1 MGKRIS
7 ALLLAVLL
15 VAGSVLNGNTL
26 KVKAAE
32 VVMTAEVAAEVYLLL
47 YEMAETGMRVSGANN
62 FSYDVD
68 ESIQIAKS
76 FQRYL
81 TENAVT
87 DFSINLSD
95 GTYFQFAGDVVKYGP
110 AVGAASTLTQK
121 QFWNLVEAGSLS
133 DATDEEKDI
142 FADRTFTVFRS
153 TWLMS
158 DLNPSPSPSPSPTPT
173 PTPEPTVKPTVEPT
187 VKPTVEPTVK
197 PEVSTAPDV
206 TTAPVENPKGLFS
219 KIHSVLLGAGFMTT
233 LGAFVKDLADGKVD
247 EVDNSNFYSVPYN
260 NYNLPVFD
268 YSYLSSSSTLFS
280 IDGSTASYVVN
291 PDPFVLPEH
300 CYYACVYQFSGS
312 DYDCFSIMYVHAVG
326 NTFYYDA
333 GSLPCIGTK
342 YSDGSSFS
350 ANVGTLNI
358 RNNVRL
364 STNIPFFDSHD
375 SMKKF
380 FNTYMNKGLAGI
392 DVSGLLNGE
401 AYDFPDLVKS
411 VPEVLQPLTGTKF
424 SPSLLPGINTAVSN
438 AVKSL
443 PETSTDTKANTE
455 TYKETMTSTITDV
468 APKTEVV
475 PQPSTT
481 PGTETGEGTEGE
493 AYKRDLRLLFPFCIP
508 FDFIHLIQALKAEPE
523 TPKFEIPVKLDFVEV
538 DTSIVIDLSWMDPIM
553 KIWRLG
559 ELGLFIVMLMKST
572 SKVIRW

>member
-1 MGKRIS
+1 MQKRIS
-7 ALLLAVLL
+7 ALLLAMVI
-15 VAGSVLNGNTL
+15 VIGSVLGGNTL
-26 KVKAAE
+26 KVKAASATVAMSPE
-32 VVMTAEVAAEVYLLL
+32 LAAEFYMVLLQV
-47 YEMAETGMRVSGANN
+47 AETAMHVSGANN
-62 FSYDVD
+62 GFNNKEAMEAIGDGVQGYFVTSMSEGVDFEFQTTDGQTFKSY
-68 ESIQIAKS
+68 SNS
-76 FQRYL
+76 GYP
-81 TENAVT
+81 
-87 DFSINLSD
+87 
-95 GTYFQFAGDVVKYGP
+95 GG
-110 AVGAASTLTQK
+110 
-121 QFWNLVEAGSLS
+121 LVEYTTADGQTYKLSGDKFTTLLLNGTITLDPDIYNDTDDKPTVDKNDEYVKNMKAMFDVKWDELKEIGFDDGSGG
-133 DATDEEKDI
+133 DPT
-142 FADRTFTVFRS
+142 
-153 TWLMS
+153 
-158 DLNPSPSPSPSPTPT
+158 PSPSPDPKKVFT
-173 PTPEPTVKPTVEPT
+173 KIAL
-187 VKPTVEPTVK
+187 
-197 PEVSTAPDV
+197 VS
-206 TTAPVENPKGLFS
+206 
-219 KIHSVLLGAGFMTT
+219 LGAS
-233 LGAFVKDLADGKVD
+233 LIAVAGAFVNDLFAGKVD

-268 YSYLSSSSTLFS
+268 YSYLSSSSTFFS

-326 NTFYYDA
+326 DTFYYDA

-350 ANVGTLNI
+350 ANVGTLNV

-411 VPEVLQPLTGTKF
+411 VPEVLQPLTRTKF

-455 TYKETMTSTITDV
+455 TYKKTMTSTITDV
-468 APKTEVV
+468 APKTEVA
-475 PQPSTT
+475 PLPSTT
-481 PGTETGEGTEGE
+481 PGTETGDGFDGDS
-493 AYKRDLRLLFPFCIP
+493 YKRDLKLIFPFCIP
-508 FDFIHLIQALKAEPE
+508 FDFIHFIKALSADPVAPCFK
-523 TPKFEIPVKLDFVEV
+523 IPIKLD
-538 DTSIVIDLSWMDPIM
+538 SLGIDMVLELDLAWMDPVMEIF
-553 KIWRLG
+553 RLG
-559 ELGLFIVMLMKST
+559 ELGCFVIMLMAATK
-572 SKVIRW
+572 KMIGW

>member
-1 MGKRIS
+1 MSKRIS
-7 ALLLAVLL
+7 ALLLAMVI
-15 VAGSVLNGNTL
+15 VIGSVLGGNTL
-26 KVKAAE
+26 KVKAASATVAMSPE
-32 VVMTAEVAAEVYLLL
+32 LAAEFYMVLLQV
-47 YEMAETGMRVSGANN
+47 AETAMHVSGANN
-62 FSYDVD
+62 GFNNKEAMEAIGDGVQGYFVTSMSEGVDFEFQTTDGETFKSY
-68 ESIQIAKS
+68 SNS
-76 FQRYL
+76 GYP
-81 TENAVT
+81 
-87 DFSINLSD
+87 
-95 GTYFQFAGDVVKYGP
+95 GG
-110 AVGAASTLTQK
+110 
-121 QFWNLVEAGSLS
+121 LVEYTTADGQTYKLSGDKFTTLLLNGTITLDPDIYNDTDDEPTVDKNDEYVKNMKAMFDAKWDELKEIGFDDGSGG
-133 DATDEEKDI
+133 DPT
-142 FADRTFTVFRS
+142 
-153 TWLMS
+153 
-158 DLNPSPSPSPSPTPT
+158 PSPSPDPKKVFT
-173 PTPEPTVKPTVEPT
+173 KIAL
-187 VKPTVEPTVK
+187 
-197 PEVSTAPDV
+197 VS
-206 TTAPVENPKGLFS
+206 
-219 KIHSVLLGAGFMTT
+219 LGAS
-233 LGAFVKDLADGKVD
+233 LIAVAGAFVNDLFAGKVD

-268 YSYLSSSSTLFS
+268 YSYLSSSSTFFS

-326 NTFYYDA
+326 DTFYYDA

-350 ANVGTLNI
+350 ANVGTLNV

-481 PGTETGEGTEGE
+481 PGTETGDGFEGDS
-493 AYKRDLRLLFPFCIP
+493 YKRDLRLIFPFCIP
-508 FDFIHLIQALKAEPE
+508 FDFIHFIQALSADPVAPCFK
-523 TPKFEIPVKLDFVEV
+523 IPIKLD
-538 DTSIVIDLSWMDPIM
+538 SLGIDMVLELDLAWMDPIM
-553 KIWRLG
+553 EIFRLG
-559 ELGLFIVMLMKST
+559 ELGCFVIMLMAST
-572 SKVIRW
+572 KKMIGW

>member
-1 MGKRIS
+1 MQKRIS
-7 ALLLAVLL
+7 ALLLAMVI
-15 VAGSVLNGNTL
+15 VIGSVLGGNTL
-26 KVKAAE
+26 KVKAASATVSMSPE
-32 VVMTAEVAAEVYLLL
+32 LAAEFYMVLLQV
-47 YEMAETGMRVSGANN
+47 AETAMHVSGANN
-62 FSYDVD
+62 GFNNKEAMEAIGDGVQGYFVTSMSEGVDFEFQTTDGQTFKSY
-68 ESIQIAKS
+68 SNS
-76 FQRYL
+76 GYP
-81 TENAVT
+81 
-87 DFSINLSD
+87 
-95 GTYFQFAGDVVKYGP
+95 GG
-110 AVGAASTLTQK
+110 
-121 QFWNLVEAGSLS
+121 LVEYTTADGQTYKLSGDKFTTLLLNGTITLDPDIYNDTDDKPTVDKNDEYVKNMKAMFDAKWDELKEIGFDDGSGG
-133 DATDEEKDI
+133 DPT
-142 FADRTFTVFRS
+142 
-153 TWLMS
+153 
-158 DLNPSPSPSPSPTPT
+158 PSPSPDPKKVFT
-173 PTPEPTVKPTVEPT
+173 KIAL
-187 VKPTVEPTVK
+187 
-197 PEVSTAPDV
+197 VS
-206 TTAPVENPKGLFS
+206 
-219 KIHSVLLGAGFMTT
+219 LGAS
-233 LGAFVKDLADGKVD
+233 LIAVAGAFVNDLFAGKVD

-268 YSYLSSSSTLFS
+268 YSYLSSSSTFFS

-326 NTFYYDA
+326 DTFYYDA

-350 ANVGTLNI
+350 ANVGTLNV

-411 VPEVLQPLTGTKF
+411 VPEVLQPLTRTKF

-455 TYKETMTSTITDV
+455 TYKKTMTSTITDV
-468 APKTEVV
+468 APKTEVA
-475 PQPSTT
+475 PLPSTT
-481 PGTETGEGTEGE
+481 PGTETGDGFDGDS
-493 AYKRDLRLLFPFCIP
+493 YKRDLKLIFPFCIP
-508 FDFIHLIQALKAEPE
+508 FDFIHFIKALSADPVAPCFK
-523 TPKFEIPVKLDFVEV
+523 IPIKLD
-538 DTSIVIDLSWMDPIM
+538 SLGIDMVLELDLAWMDPVMEIF
-553 KIWRLG
+553 RLG
-559 ELGLFIVMLMKST
+559 ELGCFVIMLMAATK
-572 SKVIRW
+572 KMIGW